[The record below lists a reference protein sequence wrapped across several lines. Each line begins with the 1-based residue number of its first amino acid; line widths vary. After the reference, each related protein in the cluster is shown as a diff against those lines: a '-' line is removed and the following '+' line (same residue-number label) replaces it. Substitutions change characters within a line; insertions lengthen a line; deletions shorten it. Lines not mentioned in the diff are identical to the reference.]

1 MPTGKVR
8 FFDADRGFGFI
19 AGDDGADVFL
29 HSSALP
35 ADRVEYSV
43 ADGRKG
49 PQALS
54 VRFLKETAS
63 VARAKRRKPQAMV
76 PVVEDLIKLL
86 DSSSAALRRGSY
98 PDNATK
104 IAKVLRAVA
113 EEFDA

>member
-1 MPTGKVR
+1 MSSSTRPRCRPTRRAPGWEL
-8 FFDADRGFGFI
+8 AWSI
-19 AGDDGADVFL
+19 
-29 HSSALP
+29 
-35 ADRVEYSV
+35 
-43 ADGRKG
+43 
-49 PQALS
+49 QALS

-86 DSSSAALRRGSY
+86 DASSATLRRGSY

>member
-1 MPTGKVR
+1 MSSSTRPRCRPTIPTPEWVLAWSIR
-8 FFDADRGFGFI
+8 
-19 AGDDGADVFL
+19 
-29 HSSALP
+29 S
-35 ADRVEYSV
+35 
-43 ADGRKG
+43 
-49 PQALS
+49 
-54 VRFLKETAS
+54 LKETAS